1 METALQL
8 AGTTTM
14 VRAGSNRPTV
24 LIVEPSPAVR
34 RAARLALF
42 HAGYDCRESADADGA
57 LRFLHDQRPDLVVTG
72 VAMDGPCDG
81 IGLCAIIRSR
91 SGLQHCPVV
100 VLSGRSDPDRLRR
113 IDEAG
118 ASAVLPRMF
127 TLQMLQ
133 AAVAGARATSAAP
146 PSPAGSECCGPSL
159 RFLTITES
167 REPRP

>member
-100 VLSGRSDPDRLRR
+100 VLSGRSDPDGPPATGDAERMPTEDEPPATGDAER
-113 IDEAG
+113 I
-118 ASAVLPRMF
+118 
-127 TLQMLQ
+127 
-133 AAVAGARATSAAP
+133 
-146 PSPAGSECCGPSL
+146 PAEGL
-159 RFLTITES
+159 
-167 REPRP
+167 